1 MVKEYTQYFYEV
13 FTVIKNYFYLIFI
26 PSIFITV
33 FYIVQLEYKELNIV
47 IFFVFIIS
55 MFLILP
61 LIYGQYF
68 EILLHGKVASWA
80 AVFNSYWL
88 RFLIAAILIKSPIFL
103 CILIFPQID
112 EIKDTVSFLTEI
124 FSIYIMPL
132 VFLNK
137 EIINSIKLGIK
148 CLLGNIKFSAPLILI
163 TVILIVLPELSSVFY
178 NKNGGAVLK
187 YIAYFLSV
195 VVGTIMHVTV
205 FLTASLI
212 LKNKL
217 ILTGDRS

>member
-1 MVKEYTQYFYEV
+1 MVKEYTQYVHEV

-26 PSIFITV
+26 PSILITV

-55 MFLILP
+55 MLLILP

-68 EILLHGKVASWA
+68 EILLHGKVASWV

-88 RFLIAAILIKSPIFL
+88 RFLIAAILVKSPIIL
-103 CILIFPQID
+103 CILIFPQIG
-112 EIKDTVSFLTEI
+112 EIKDTVSFLTEL
-124 FSIYIMPL
+124 FSIYIIPL

-137 EIINSIKLGIK
+137 EIINSIKVGIK
-148 CLLGNIKFSAPLILI
+148 CVLGNIRFSAPLILI
-163 TVILIVLPELSSVFY
+163 TVILFVLPELSAVFY
-178 NKNGGAVLK
+178 NINGGGVLI
-187 YIAYFLSV
+187 YITYFLSV
-195 VVGTIMHVTV
+195 VVGTILHLSV

-217 ILTGDRS
+217 IPTGDRS